1 MSDNP
6 SPIRHSGRAGWRM
19 RLSSVLNGGLHDVG
33 LLVPWTIL
41 AALLTGGIVAGLGI
55 GIGTALVIVAM
66 IVLVGLALAASLQ

>member
-1 MSDNP
+1 MKERGVFCECSMSDNP

-41 AALLTGGIVAGLGI
+41 AALLTGGIVAGL
-55 GIGTALVIVAM
+55 
-66 IVLVGLALAASLQ
+66 ASASAPRWSSSR